1 MGGETCNF
9 NPPRSNCSTA
19 VSELRYFH
27 YTYLNKGFHAAVLDS
42 WRDGGCMHEIEH
54 QLGYPIRALLLRLGV
69 LADFSRH

>member
-54 QLGYPIRALLLRLGV
+54 QLG
-69 LADFSRH
+69 